1 MSIEEKLGTTM
12 MMELI
17 EGELEERK
25 VSYDRRQKDCEV
37 SMKEVTDS
45 ERRVNIDRRVVNA

>member
-1 MSIEEKLGTTM
+1 MSADEKLGLTM

-25 VSYDRRQKDCEV
+25 SPSDRRQRDCED
-37 SMKEVTDS
+37 SMKKQTET
-45 ERRVNIDRRVVNA
+45 ERRMATDRREA

>member
-1 MSIEEKLGTTM
+1 MSVEEKLGTTM

-25 VSYDRRQKDCEV
+25 VSYDRRQKECKE
-37 SMKEVTDS
+37 SMKEVTES
-45 ERRVNIDRRVVNA
+45 ERRQNTDRRTESA

>member
-1 MSIEEKLGTTM
+1 MSSEEKLGLTM

-25 VSYDRRQKDCEV
+25 SPSDRRQKDCED
-37 SMKEVTDS
+37 SMKKVTDS
-45 ERRVNIDRRVVNA
+45 ERRTRTDRRTVS